1 MLLRSWRF
9 LTLLLTALALTM
21 TSAHLLELPQKMDY
35 DANLYATVNAT
46 MYQYFATVGGVYT
59 VGSIVAAI
67 VLAILVRRRRATRR
81 WTLAG
86 AVALVLG
93 FVTWL
98 VVVETVNS
106 QMAAAQQTAPRTVP
120 ALWMGFRDRWEY
132 GHATGFVFQL
142 LGLSALIVSLLVEI
156 PRGHYRKVSY

>member
-21 TSAHLLELPQKMDY
+21 TSAHLLELPQKMEY
-35 DANLYATVNAT
+35 DANLYSTVNTT
-46 MYQYFATVGGVYT
+46 MYRYFAIVGGVYT
-59 VGSIVAAI
+59 VGSIVAAM

-98 VVVETVNS
+98 TLVEPVNS
-106 QMAAAQQTAPRTVP
+106 QIAAALRTAPGTVP
-120 ALWMGFRDRWEY
+120 ALWMGFRDRWEF

-142 LGLSALIVSLLVEI
+142 LGFSALIVSLLVEI
-156 PRGHYRKVSY
+156 PRGHYRKASS

>member
-1 MLLRSWRF
+1 MLLRVWRF
-9 LTLLLTALALTM
+9 ITLLFTALALTM
-21 TSAHLLELPQKMDY
+21 TSARLLELPQKMTY
-35 DANLYATVNAT
+35 DASLYTVVNTT
-46 MYQYFATVGGVYT
+46 MYRYFAIVGGIYT
-59 VGSIVAAI
+59 VGSIVTAI

-98 VVVETVNS
+98 MLVEPVNT
-106 QMAAAQQTAPRTVP
+106 QIAAAQQTSPTTVP

-142 LGLSALIVSLLVEI
+142 LGFSALIVSVLVEI
-156 PRGHYRKVSY
+156 PRGYHRKVSY